1 MKKLFFLTII
11 IFSIYKVFTCFFEL
25 SSLVNTN
32 RQNNILEYSKFAYI
46 YGTEENWI
54 NHGGNEVVDDYES
67 GYRFINFKNYETFY
81 RAYDKHD
88 DILGTVI
95 EKKTGTEKLY
105 IQIEFGDGLS
115 LVSSEMS
122 KCDFVIYNI
131 PNIIRRYIKYVDG
144 KVVGIEGLPY
154 EEETIE
160 NACEQLISS
169 INNFEEIAIDIYHE
183 TYQILWAEQIHRLIQ
198 YILLLL
204 GCLIVWKI
212 SNSYWFNHI
221 IIRKKK

>member
-1 MKKLFFLTII
+1 MVEMKLWTIM
-11 IFSIYKVFTCFFEL
+11 
-25 SSLVNTN
+25 
-32 RQNNILEYSKFAYI
+32 
-46 YGTEENWI
+46 
-54 NHGGNEVVDDYES
+54 
-67 GYRFINFKNYETFY
+67 NYETFY

-204 GCLIVWKI
+204 VCLIVWKI
-212 SNSYWFNHI
+212 SN
-221 IIRKKK
+221 